1 LLGVLIPGR
10 ANLAFSDSY
19 SWQKTDKSEDEMPL
33 TFWFDIAASGFG
45 VAMAALVLIKEPNSL
60 AHRLFSVMMLL
71 LAVESLFAAL
81 GVGAGFRE
89 GAVFWQ
95 RIEFIPRSF
104 WPGRRFFSAWF
115 THGEIITSFF
125 RNGGPSW
132 VTFSWSPFFC

>member
-1 LLGVLIPGR
+1 
-10 ANLAFSDSY
+10 
-19 SWQKTDKSEDEMPL
+19 
-33 TFWFDIAASGFG
+33 
-45 VAMAALVLIKEPNSL
+45 MAALVLIKEPNSL

-104 WPGRRFFSAWF
+104 LAGTAIFFQPGLLTGKLSLL
-115 THGEIITSFF
+115 SFEMVA
-125 RNGGPSW
+125 RLGY
-132 VTFSWSPFFC
+132 VFSWSPFFC